1 MQIKT
6 LKDLP
11 DENIL
16 TGGHSACAGC
26 GAAIGLR
33 LALLA
38 LGKKT
43 IVINSAGCFT
53 LLSTYPYTPFK
64 VPWIH
69 LAIEN
74 AGAAAMGIYYGLKS
88 QKKEKDTTILA
99 YIGDGATY
107 DIGLQSLSAACESGA
122 NFIYICYDNQ
132 NFANTGVQRS
142 SATPEK
148 AYTTTTPFGNPFKR
162 KPITKII
169 AAHEIPYVATA
180 SIGHPI
186 DFINKLKKA
195 QKIKGAKFI
204 DLLTP
209 CQPGWGYDANKTVKV
224 AKMAVDTSIWPL
236 YEVENGNF
244 SLTHIPD
251 KIKNIEEYFSFQK
264 RFSHLKKNDIEE
276 TQNII
281 SKEWQMLLK
290 GKFWDAVEY

>member
-1 MQIKT
+1 MELKT
-6 LKDLP
+6 FKDIP

-16 TGGHSACAGC
+16 TGGHAACAGC

-53 LLSTYPYTPFK
+53 LLPTYPYTPFK

-74 AGAAAMGIYYGLKS
+74 AGAAATGIYYGLKAL
-88 QKKEKDTTILA
+88 KKEKNVTILA

-122 NFIYICYDNQ
+122 NFIYVCYDNQ

-180 SIGHPI
+180 TIGHPL

-209 CQPGWGYDANKTVKV
+209 CQPGWGYNTNNAVKV
-224 AKMAVDTSIWPL
+224 SKAAVDTCAWPL
-236 YEVENGNF
+236 YEIENGKF
-244 SLTHIPD
+244 SLTYKPS
-251 KIKNIEEYFSFQK
+251 KIKNIEEYFSLQK
-264 RFSHLKKNDIEE
+264 RFSHLKKEE
-276 TQNII
+276 IKEIQNIVL
-281 SKEWQMLLK
+281 KEWEMLVQ